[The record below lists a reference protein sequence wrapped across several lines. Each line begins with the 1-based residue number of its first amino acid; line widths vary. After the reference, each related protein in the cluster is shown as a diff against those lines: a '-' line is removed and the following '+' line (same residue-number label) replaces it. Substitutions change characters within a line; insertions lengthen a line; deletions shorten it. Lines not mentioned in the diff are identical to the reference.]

1 VEDVKALILD
11 SSNGRGQIRRSCER
25 YVFIMKNLPSKKSLL
40 LGTVV
45 ALVLLAFIYTY
56 PRLIIS
62 WLGESNPWTS
72 YLYLYGFGAGFFL
85 MGIFIILR
93 TGACRLDRGHDK
105 LWFWVL
111 LGGFFFFATVHGLW
125 ILASLNIPY
134 LGA

>member
-1 VEDVKALILD
+1 
-11 SSNGRGQIRRSCER
+11 
-25 YVFIMKNLPSKKSLL
+25 MKNLPSKKSFV

-45 ALVLLAFIYTY
+45 ALLLLAFIYVY
-56 PRLIIS
+56 PRLIIN
-62 WLGESNPWTS
+62 WLGEGNPWTS